1 LNTMIGK
8 RVSYDLGCL
17 RSLKKLPD
25 RVSAKFL
32 EMMTRYMSDPSG
44 NGLNLEAVEGARDR
58 GVKSVRIDQG
68 YRAIAFESG
77 NDIMFLHV
85 NEHDKAHRWASGR
98 SVRIDSE
105 TNRIRIVDEV
115 ETLVETATPV
125 ISSPKGEP
133 KSLFGT
139 ISDERLLALGIL
151 PEELVKVRQVQ
162 GLGCARGRTRDF
174 RPYEL

>member
-1 LNTMIGK
+1 MIGK